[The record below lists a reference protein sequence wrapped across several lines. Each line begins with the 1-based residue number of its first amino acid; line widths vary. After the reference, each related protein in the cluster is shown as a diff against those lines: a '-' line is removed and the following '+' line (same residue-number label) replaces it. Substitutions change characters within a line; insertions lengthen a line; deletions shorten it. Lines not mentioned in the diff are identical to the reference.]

1 MLRIPLSLL
10 IASLGLQLLGVAYAQ
25 DINADDV
32 SAHFDEVVVTGERS
46 GPRLWQVTNGER
58 ELWIL
63 GVLDPLPK
71 KMQWHSQEVIALLSE
86 SQAVLMD
93 RTDVSPDAG
102 LFAKLGL
109 YLQWRRLQKNPQGRT
124 LSEVLPAEVYAR
136 FAVLEKRYA
145 AGDGL
150 DKLRPIMAAARLYQ
164 KAVAS
169 IGLESRR
176 AVSRQ
181 VEKLAKQ
188 HDLKPQTVSIT
199 VTEPRDL
206 LESLNKIPLDA
217 EVHCLEATLRG
228 LETDV
233 GVLTE
238 RANAWALG
246 DVAALRRL
254 LATEER
260 SACWDVILSV
270 PKVKELSAVADRQWL
285 ERAESAL
292 QRNRSTLALRSMRD
306 VLSPGGVLAQLR
318 AKGYQVIGP

>member
-71 KMQWHSQEVIALLSE
+71 KMQWHSQEVVALLSE
-86 SQAVLMD
+86 SQEVLMD

-176 AVSRQ
+176 VVSRQ
-181 VEKLAKQ
+181 VEKLARQ
-188 HDLKPQTVSIT
+188 RDLKPQTVSIT

-217 EVHCLEATLRG
+217 EVRCLEATLRG
-228 LETDV
+228 LEADV

-254 LATEER
+254 LATEDR

-270 PKVKELSAVADRQWL
+270 PKVKELSAVADQQWL

-292 QRNRSTLALRSMRD
+292 HRNRSTLALRSMRD
-306 VLSPGGVLAQLR
+306 VLSPVGVLAQLR

>member
-1 MLRIPLSLL
+1 MLRISLSLL
-10 IASLGLQLLGVAYAQ
+10 IVQLWLQLSGVACAQ
-25 DINADDV
+25 DVRADDT

-46 GPRLWQVTNGER
+46 GPRLWKVSRDGR

-71 KMQWHSQEVIALLSE
+71 KMQWHSQEVVALLSE
-86 SQAVLMD
+86 SQEVLMD
-93 RTDVSPDAG
+93 RTSVSPDAG

-124 LSEVLPAEVYAR
+124 LDAVLPADLYAR

-150 DKLRPIMAAARLYQ
+150 DRLRPIMAAARLYQ
-164 KAVAS
+164 KAVES

-176 AVSRQ
+176 AVPRQ
-181 VEKLAKQ
+181 VEKLARQ
-188 HDLKPQTVSIT
+188 NDLKPETIKVI

-206 LESLNKIPLDA
+206 LDSLNNIPLDA
-217 EVHCLEATLRG
+217 EVRCLEATLRG
-228 LETDV
+228 LEADLDI
-233 GVLTE
+233 LTE

-254 LATEER
+254 LALEDR

-270 PKVKELSAVADRQWL
+270 PKVKELSAAADRQWL
-285 ERAESAL
+285 ERAEAAL

-306 VLSPGGVLAQLR
+306 MLSPQGVLAQLR
-318 AKGYQVIGP
+318 ARGYQVVGP